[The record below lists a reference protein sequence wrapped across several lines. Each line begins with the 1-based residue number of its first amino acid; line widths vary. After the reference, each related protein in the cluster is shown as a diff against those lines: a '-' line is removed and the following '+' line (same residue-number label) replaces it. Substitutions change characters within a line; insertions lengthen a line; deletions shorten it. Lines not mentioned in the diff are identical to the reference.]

1 MTTRS
6 SSAASLVLEAGLGDV
21 CSVVIYIE
29 VPDPPSSTPDREL
42 DFAPLRP
49 TPPQG
54 TSNLWKVSQNHRPPE
69 LIEHAALSQ
78 KEKHFSAPNAN
89 PFLMILLASVFPPCP
104 WSVPLKYG
112 AFTPRPARHPPTAS
126 SSAN

>member
-54 TSNLWKVSQNHRPPE
+54 TSNLWKPVSSRPVPGVYR
-69 LIEHAALSQ
+69 LNTVLS
-78 KEKHFSAPNAN
+78 
-89 PFLMILLASVFPPCP
+89 LLA
-104 WSVPLKYG
+104 LL
-112 AFTPRPARHPPTAS
+112 ATLQRRQ